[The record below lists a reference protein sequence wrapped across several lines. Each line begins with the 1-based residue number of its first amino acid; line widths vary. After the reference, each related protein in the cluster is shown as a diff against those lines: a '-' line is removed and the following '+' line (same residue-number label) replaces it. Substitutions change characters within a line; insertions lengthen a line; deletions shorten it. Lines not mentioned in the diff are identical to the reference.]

1 MEPARPPSPPRA
13 APATSARRDEIN
25 EAFRVRAAAYHQQ
38 EVQRSAARGRQ
49 EADAEFAR
57 ERQELLA
64 ENETVRSETVRLRA
78 ELQDARRDV
87 ATNGSLHFAATQ
99 AARSARAQADVARAA
114 QAAAT
119 AAAQQQVADAQQ
131 RADRAIAEAE
141 VARNAFTAQAAAT
154 AAAQRVSTL
163 ARTATAHAQQ
173 QSAAAQQQTDHAL
186 AERGRLRSELQDA
199 RREVTHGFAEAEA
212 ARNALAAQ
220 AAQVN
225 TLLARVQRQNSTI
238 AGLENLDR
246 EAWGGLR
253 MGIVEDGGNVVLSPG
268 AAALVHFAM
277 PGNPCLPPSRGRPRG
292 SSQLFPRPADTAFP
306 YAFSAEIAWLQDEW
320 GSPNRGRRNRFE
332 LTRIVVEDNPDVRA
346 AFISNIA
353 RNEAPRARGTNPAML
368 PDFGSVDAAD
378 QQVKDNV
385 LAALQICFL
394 ARMGLQNENLL
405 LVFHGASLET
415 VDDICEGGFMQLN
428 HRDNGF
434 FGQGL
439 YTTTYP
445 EHACMYG
452 TGEMTGRPN
461 TPNADGEFVVLA
473 CYASPGRT
481 YPISRRTDYAQPDD
495 PSSSSIYCS
504 PRGQPA
510 ASLRNQ
516 FQSHFV
522 CLDGNYQCADDV
534 THPGTYDEL
543 VLQSSAQ
550 LLPAYRLYFQP
561 VPGLSVV

>member
-1 MEPARPPSPPRA
+1 MAGCVILPNLLYDRAGAGLSPPRA
-13 APATSARRDEIN
+13 APAARGDEIN
-25 EAFRVRAAAYHQQ
+25 EIFRLRAAAYHQQ
-38 EVQRSAARGRQ
+38 ELQRSAARGRQ
-49 EADAEFAR
+49 EAEAGFAR

-64 ENETVRSETVRLRA
+64 ETERLRA
-78 ELQDARRDV
+78 ELHDTRGEV
-87 ATNGSLHFAATQ
+87 ATV
-99 AARSARAQADVARAA
+99 RALRL
-114 QAAAT
+114 
-119 AAAQQQVADAQQ
+119 
-131 RADRAIAEAE
+131 AEAE
-141 VARNAFTAQAAAT
+141 AARNTLAAQAAAT

-173 QSAAAQQQTDHAL
+173 RAAAAQQRADHA
-186 AERGRLRSELQDA
+186 
-199 RREVTHGFAEAEA
+199 FAEAETS
-212 ARNALAAQ
+212 RNALVGE

-225 TLLARVQRQNSTI
+225 TLLARVQQQNSTI
-238 AGLENLDR
+238 AHLENLDR
-246 EAWGGLR
+246 ESWGGLR
-253 MGIVEDGGNVVLSPG
+253 MGLVEDGRNVVLSPG

-320 GSPNRGRRNRFE
+320 GSSSTARRNRFE

-368 PDFGSVDAAD
+368 PEFGSVDAAD

-385 LAALQICFL
+385 LAALQVCFL
-394 ARMGLQNENLL
+394 PRMGLQNENLL
-405 LVFHGASLET
+405 LVFHGASHET

-534 THPGTYDEL
+534 SHPGTYDEL

-550 LLPAYRLYFQP
+550 LLPAYRLYFRP
-561 VPGLSVV
+561 VPAPVPVPL